1 LICLKSCSRAKAI
14 VYSGR
19 QARAPTGE
27 QENIMTDVTTDKLMD
42 DLRVLAAD
50 AEELLKATA
59 GQAGDKV
66 ANVRARAQASVD
78 AAKLRLTAA
87 GERVTAGSREAA
99 KATDAYVHQN
109 PWQSIGVATGLGVLL
124 GYLIGRK

>member
-1 LICLKSCSRAKAI
+1 
-14 VYSGR
+14 
-19 QARAPTGE
+19 
-27 QENIMTDVTTDKLMD
+27 MTDVTTDKLME

-50 AEELLKATA
+50 AEELLRATA
-59 GQAGDKV
+59 GQAGEKV

-78 AAKLRLTAA
+78 AAKHRLEAV
-87 GERVTAGSREAA
+87 GENVNVRSREAA
-99 KATDAYVHQN
+99 KATDEFVHHN

>member
-1 LICLKSCSRAKAI
+1 MR
-14 VYSGR
+14 
-19 QARAPTGE
+19 
-27 QENIMTDVTTDKLMD
+27 DVTTDKLMD

-66 ANVRARAQASVD
+66 ASVRARAQASVD
-78 AAKLRLTAA
+78 AAKLQLTAA
-87 GERVTAGSREAA
+87 GERVTAKSRETA
-99 KATDAYVHQN
+99 KATDEYVHQN